1 MSGPSRTLKLT
12 YLAETGRFSKSTQG
26 AGKEVETLG
35 QRVGKVGKRL
45 AAGFAVIGA
54 AGIAMGKKLFD
65 AFETVSTANARI
77 ETIVDSMGNFEGQIG
92 QVTDRL
98 VKQAEATAMLTG
110 VDRNL
115 IKESQALLL
124 TFDSVNKTA
133 DEAGGIFDRAT
144 DAAIDLAEAGFGSA
158 TGNAQSLGRALE
170 DPIRGLT
177 SLTRQGVTFTEE
189 QQDLIKSLVESNQTL
204 EAQDLI
210 LQAIEKQV
218 GGTAEATANGSD
230 RIRQSFGI
238 LTEQIAQALAPE
250 FEKLV
255 DIALKFVDRFA
266 TWWNDNGDEVIE
278 RFRNL
283 GRRVGEAAGRG
294 QELVEQFIDRFRERT
309 PGLEEDVDEVRKA
322 FGSLKDTLDRVFGG
336 TDGAAADK
344 LVELFADAAAIQF
357 EFVRVKIL
365 EAVESLERII
375 HFFGELPNAVRIA
388 GNGITSG
395 INSII
400 RQLNRVIDTANFA
413 AAALALLPTFPSLPS
428 IPRVPLLDED
438 PFDTRDPIPF
448 DRRAGRPDLDPG
460 SFERN
465 RGNTFNITIEGAV
478 DSEGTARQIR
488 RIVDTSTTRV
498 GSIASSTRFVG
509 AL

>member
-12 YLAETGRFSKSTQG
+12 YLAETGGFSKSTQG

-204 EAQDLI
+204 EAQDVI

-218 GGTAEATANGSD
+218 GGTAEATSNGSD

-238 LTEQIAQALAPE
+238 LTERIAMALAPAFETLTEKALE
-250 FEKLV
+250 FVNK
-255 DIALKFVDRFA
+255 FA
-266 TWWNDNGDEVIE
+266 TWWNENGDDVIE
-278 RFRNL
+278 RF
-283 GRRVGEAAGRG
+283 
-294 QELVEQFIDRFRERT
+294 DRFREVVGKVASRVAEFART
-309 PGLEEDVDEVRKA
+309 LIEDVKSATIDSVDNVDEIKESFDDLRN
-322 FGSLKDTLDRVFGG
+322 LLDKEYVEGGGIGARVKQALLESFSAMSRDIGHLLEG
-336 TDGAAADK
+336 IIRTA
-344 LVELFADAAAIQF
+344 
-357 EFVRVKIL
+357 EFVVH
-365 EAVESLERII
+365 A
-375 HFFGELPNAVRIA
+375 FQQLPNNLQRV
-388 GNGITSG
+388 GNDLVKP
-395 INSII
+395 INFMI
-400 RQLNRVIDTANFA
+400 RQLNRINDLANA
-413 AAALALLPTFPSLPS
+413 TLDLLNRIPGVDIPAVRS
-428 IPRVPLLDED
+428 IPELEAQ
-438 PFDTRDPIPF
+438 PFDPAPPEDVRDA
-448 DRRAGRPDLDPG
+448 RRPRPSSGGGRNGGD
-460 SFERN
+460 
-465 RGNTFNITIEGAV
+465 TFNITIEGAV